1 MTAPAMTMRGRLVC
15 RVAAGAAQDHIAS
28 HRDALTGHAEWATW
42 IDGGGRIDRT
52 LRRHSGALRV
62 TRVYHARRHVAVPG
76 LGHVDYDDDEE
87 ALGMSRMLRIEI
99 DPAAPVHDVVSELR
113 DLDAVEMAA
122 PERLCRVPFAA
133 VAAAAPRGNELTWGQ
148 ELIGLPA
155 ALDLEPGDTAIIVG
169 LVDSGVSMFH
179 PELSGRLRPG
189 LTTCDLSDD
198 PLDPG
203 MTLVRPPPH
212 GQDVSDDE
220 GHGTAC
226 AGILVANGYQI
237 YRGCAGAA
245 RLLPIKALIG
255 ARLAGQSHA
264 TAVGSLL
271 DIDAGLKMCIDLGA
285 RVINMSFGTAAT
297 ELEPGDPIPHE
308 DIASYAAVR
317 DCVLVAASGNEGDDV
332 KYYPAALPG
341 VIAVGAV
348 GPNGE
353 PTSFSS
359 RGPHVAVCAPG
370 ESVASAGIAGYSMN
384 AGTSFASPFVAGA
397 CALMLSRAMRRSAAL
412 SASDVRALLVKS
424 ARPFR
429 KGVGAA
435 GCGAG
440 ILDVHAALR
449 AVDEGL
455 GPT

>member
-1 MTAPAMTMRGRLVC
+1 MMRLRGRLVC
-15 RVAAGAAQDHIAS
+15 RVKTGASPEHIAS
-28 HRDALTGHAEWATW
+28 HRDAVTGHGHWATW

-52 LRRHSGALRV
+52 LRRHSSAIRV
-62 TRVYHARRHVAVPG
+62 SRAYHARRHVGVPG

-87 ALGMSRMLRIEI
+87 ALGLSRTLRIEI
-99 DPAAPVHDVVSELR
+99 DPAAPVRDVVSDLR
-113 DLDAVEMAA
+113 QLDAIEMAA
-122 PERLCRVPFAA
+122 PERLCRTPFAT
-133 VAAAAPRGNELTWGQ
+133 AAAAPRSDELMWGQ
-148 ELIGLPA
+148 ELIGLAPA
-155 ALDLEPGDTAIIVG
+155 LELEPGDTAIIVG

-189 LTTCDLSDD
+189 LTTCDLSED

-237 YRGCAGAA
+237 FRGCAGAS

-255 ARLAGQSHA
+255 ARLAGQTHA

-285 RVINMSFGTAAT
+285 HVINMSFGTAAT

-308 DIASYAAVR
+308 DIASYAALR
-317 DCVLVAASGNEGDDV
+317 DCVLVAASGNQGDDV
-332 KYYPAALPG
+332 KYYPAALPA

-353 PTSFSS
+353 PMAFSS

-370 ESVASAGIAGYSMN
+370 ERVASSGLDGYSMN

-397 CALMLSRAMRRSAAL
+397 CALMVSRAMRRSTAISPAE
-412 SASDVRALLVKS
+412 VRTLLTRS

-455 GPT
+455 GAT